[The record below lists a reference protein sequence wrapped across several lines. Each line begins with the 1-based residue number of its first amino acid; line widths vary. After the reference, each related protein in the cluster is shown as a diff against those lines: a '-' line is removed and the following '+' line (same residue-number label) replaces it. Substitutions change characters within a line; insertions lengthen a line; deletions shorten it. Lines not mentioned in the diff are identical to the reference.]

1 MKTTTKGIVVKCD
14 KDAEPTSFDANDMM
28 LSISTSDEQ
37 LMQNRLESLF
47 KMYGDRVEVPN
58 SLVKELLE
66 SYGRKSRKAKREERE
81 LDAMKAELE
90 EAKCEIAQAKMANT
104 ALREA
109 LEQAVKQIHYQ
120 DEAIH
125 NIMEILKDD
134 YVDEKF
140 TEDERCQLTAALV
153 ELTTTAAYASD
164 VADDLKQY
172 FHLE

>member
-1 MKTTTKGIVVKCD
+1 
-14 KDAEPTSFDANDMM
+14 
-28 LSISTSDEQ
+28 
-37 LMQNRLESLF
+37 
-47 KMYGDRVEVPN
+47 
-58 SLVKELLE
+58 
-66 SYGRKSRKAKREERE
+66 
-81 LDAMKAELE
+81 
-90 EAKCEIAQAKMANT
+90 MANT

-120 DEAIH
+120 DDAIH
-125 NIMEILKDD
+125 NIMKILKDD

-164 VADDLKQY
+164 AADDLKQY